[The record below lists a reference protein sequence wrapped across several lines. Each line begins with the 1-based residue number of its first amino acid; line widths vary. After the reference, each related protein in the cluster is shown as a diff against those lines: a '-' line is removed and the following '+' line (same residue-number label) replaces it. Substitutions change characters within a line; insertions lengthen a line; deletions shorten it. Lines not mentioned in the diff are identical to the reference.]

1 MLPQKDFGDCVEA
14 CRYLTHESFRAREKY
29 KYPRSDIRYS
39 KAREDE
45 SKQIYNEMMLS
56 EGVALL
62 DTVRTVKAC
71 KDSARADG
79 ADDSQAI
86 RKAVSALLDSGDIAG
101 IKAVMSR
108 AYFFDKL

>member
-71 KDSARADG
+71 KIPPVQMGRT
-79 ADDSQAI
+79 I
-86 RKAVSALLDSGDIAG
+86 RKQYARRFLRFSIPAISPE
-101 IKAVMSR
+101 
-108 AYFFDKL
+108 